1 MTKIKNTKKGM
12 AKKTLSISLAVAM
25 LATSNVPVWA
35 AEFTDGTDAAF
46 TSEAVVETPVEE
58 VVTDAP
64 VVEEEVAPEVEAS
77 NVVEAGDLVLDELT
91 VTKETTFEV
100 GSVAV
105 SGKIKIKRNGNIEDL
120 NNFKYGWRVKGSEQ
134 NIFTD
139 EVFDGNVG
147 NMSLEQVG
155 FGATEPGERDVD
167 WSPYVGKVLQLVVF
181 NNEKED
187 ETKINPTVVGET
199 VIQKRDLTG
208 STLRINKEDDVANGL
223 YEIVYN
229 GKGYRYTETSVD
241 GNSVTLN
248 PDGNAL
254 TVSNTEKW
262 DAARVL
268 KFFDVDSNTAL
279 NAGEKL
285 VVRATA
291 KTDSPYKGTVKAAAV
306 TVQKKDYAEGDLAVT
321 LNESI
326 FYPYTGSTIKVDAS
340 KITLKESDKLSGKT
354 ISGAILNA
362 ETQGYKVGMLPVN
375 AFLNHSVLS
384 NYNFAA
390 GEGVL
395 LTTPDDVEANRVNV
409 TQRNLSTQT
418 NITIA
423 HGGRILVN
431 TSVADFI
438 KNDLKLTDKDGTALN
453 LAEGKTGDYVV
464 SVFDADGKVV
474 TDKFA
479 NSGKLYKIFVTA
491 VEKADFKKQNCVEGQ
506 ELTVYVTDNIISDV
520 TTQRAFKP
528 AYTGEEIRPTK
539 ADFGTLTIKGV
550 DGVDVPLQSDQW
562 EFTGKYVNNTN
573 ATTYEYGKIK
583 DQAFAEIK
591 VLGDNGYKGQTALV
605 PFEILPLTVSE
616 STVTVPSTV
625 TYNQG
630 YGAASDYNVQLV
642 VTAKDA
648 TGKIV
653 KGLTAEDY
661 SVEYEYVNGSKSAT
675 NAPTNELHDFIKA
688 TITVKNPNF
697 MGEDGEVVKIA
708 MNSTTKHT
716 EIVEKALTSSMIK
729 FNPATYTYTGGV
741 IIPTYA
747 VMDGELVLWDE
758 AEYGEKGEY
767 KVESIVNNKNVGKA
781 TLTIAGIPG
790 QYYGK
795 ASADFEITPANTD
808 DVKVTFTI
816 ADEMKYTGRQVRPRT
831 FTAKLNG
838 NTVTDQFEIVGYGK
852 NISGKGTV
860 ELKPVDGNKNFTGKN
875 ITAEFNIVK
884 EFVTGDLHT
893 YNKNG
898 EDVTTS
904 YKHNEKNNTLA
915 TNQKYF
921 EFDGTAKEF
930 ASTLLKDL
938 QKSDKDGTAEGSTKA
953 SASDFEVKYV
963 DNVSGKKGFK
973 FNDDNY
979 NIGYV
984 YVVAKDGSGYA
995 GTKEFTTADGT
1006 TIKGVVDYIPFLIK
1020 NVKFVKENVSVK
1032 NGAYAGG
1039 LPVKPEVL
1047 VQINGNTLV
1056 EGKDYTLEFV
1066 KKEKE
1071 NGKDVPV
1078 TPVDVTDGDIYRVI
1092 VTGINGYEG
1101 SVDDTHTWGVDKKD
1115 LKDCD
1120 IKVVNGVAYVM
1131 NGYIPVPVTE
1141 YTVKDNGDKTY
1152 TVTANAASKNYT
1164 GSKTVV
1170 AEGQKPTDKP
1180 ETPMIQSVKVVG
1192 NKATVIL
1199 SGETEGAVGYDYVIS
1214 TDKDCINNKDY
1225 DKVNKNILNTTT
1237 DFTYVGQDVYYAYCH
1252 AWKRGEDGKKIFSDW
1267 SNAYPFVV
1275 SAITPSQPA
1284 ITSVKVKGSTVT
1296 VTYTKSSN
1304 ADGYD
1309 VVLGSKVA
1317 TVAGEKRPVEYGTLV
1332 KKNIKGNTVTAT
1344 FKNVKKGTYYAGL
1357 HAFNRTSEDG
1367 KKVFSPWSN
1376 VKKVTVK

>member
-35 AEFTDGTDAAF
+35 AEYTDGTDAAF

-58 VVTDAP
+58 VVTDAEEP

-77 NVVEAGDLVLDELT
+77 NVVEAGDLILDELH
-91 VTKETTFEV
+91 VDSKATFQT
-100 GSVAV
+100 GKIGV
-105 SGKIKIKRNGNIEDL
+105 SGKIKIKRNGEIEEL
-120 NNFKYGWRVKGSEQ
+120 KNYKFGWRVEGAKQ
-134 NIFTD
+134 NIYTSQVIPQTD
-139 EVFDGNVG
+139 ASV
-147 NMSLEQVG
+147 MSFKPTFVEGQK
-155 FGATEPGERDVD
+155 GASAVD
-167 WSPYVGKVLQLVVF
+167 WSKYVGQVLELVVF
-181 NNEKED
+181 NNEEAD
-187 ETKINPTVVGET
+187 EIKIDPTVVGKT
-199 VIQKRDLTG
+199 VIEKRDLTG
-208 STLRINKEDDVANGL
+208 AKLQLEENPL
-223 YEIVYN
+223 VYN
-229 GKGYRYTETSVD
+229 GKGYRYTPED
-241 GNSVTLN
+241 DLDANSVNLVQK
-248 PDGNAL
+248 AL
-254 TVSNTEKW
+254 VNVPGEEKAW
-262 DAARVL
+262 DKDFVL
-268 KFFDVDSNTAL
+268 KFFNVDSNTVV

-285 VVRATA
+285 VVRATPKA
-291 KTDSPYKGTVKAAAV
+291 DSPYKGTVYADAL
-306 TVQKKDYAEGDLAVT
+306 TVQKKSYEEGDLSVT
-321 LNESI
+321 LNTGIS
-326 FYPYTGSTIKVDAS
+326 YPYTGKV
-340 KITLKESDKLSGKT
+340 ITVNPSDITVKESDELSGKT
-354 ISGAILNA
+354 VSGVVKSA
-362 ETQGYKVGMLPVN
+362 ETVSAGLGQQQV
-375 AFLNHSVLS
+375 SVLLD
-384 NYNFAA
+384 AK
-390 GEGVL
+390 L
-395 LTTPDDVEANRVNV
+395 LTNYKFDGSVKAVELVTPDATDANKVTI
-409 TQRNLSTQT
+409 TQRNLATQT
-418 NITIA
+418 NITID
-423 HGGRILVN
+423 HDGKILVGR
-431 TSVADFI
+431 TVADFI
-438 KNDLKLTDKDGTALN
+438 KHDLNLTDKDGSSLN
-453 LAEGKTGDYVV
+453 LVEGKDGDYIV

-474 TDKFA
+474 TDSFK

-491 VEKADFKKQNCVEGQ
+491 VEKAENQNCIEGQ
-506 ELTVYVTDNIISDV
+506 ELTVYVTDNIISKV
-520 TTQRAFKP
+520 ESQRSFKP
-528 AYTGEEIRPTK
+528 AYTGEEIKPTK
-539 ADFGTLTIKGV
+539 ADFGTLTIYGV
-550 DGVDVPLQSDQW
+550 DGVKVPLQSDQW

-573 ATTYEYGKIK
+573 ATIYHATGLIK
-583 DQAFAEIK
+583 EQAFAEIK
-591 VLGDNGYKGQTALV
+591 ILGDNGYKGQTALV

-616 STVTVPSTV
+616 STVTVPATV

-630 YGAASDYNVQLV
+630 YGDASEYNVQLV
-642 VTAKDA
+642 VTAKDE

-661 SVEYEYVNGSKSAT
+661 SVKYEYVNGKDSDTA
-675 NAPTNELHDFIKA
+675 APTNELHDFIKA

-697 MGEDGEVVKIA
+697 MGMNGLKSIVK
-708 MNSTTKHT
+708 MEEKHT

-758 AEYGEKGEY
+758 AEYGKKGEY

-781 TLTIAGIPG
+781 TLTIAGISG
-790 QYYGK
+790 KYYGK

-808 DVKVTFTI
+808 SVKITFT
-816 ADEMKYTGRQVRPRT
+816 DPSELKYTGRQVRPRT
-831 FTAKLNG
+831 FEAKLNG

-852 NISGKGTV
+852 NVSGKGTV

-875 ITAEFNIVK
+875 IIAEFNIVK
-884 EFVTGDLHT
+884 EYVVGDLHT

-898 EDVTTS
+898 EDVTSGYTYEENS
-904 YKHNEKNNTLA
+904 KRVPNHT
-915 TNQKYF
+915 F
-921 EFDGTAKEF
+921 DFDGTAKEF
-930 ASTLLKDL
+930 ASTLLKNL
-938 QKSDKDGTAEGSTKA
+938 QADEDTNKVGDGVGTTKA
-953 SASDFEVKYV
+953 TADDFEVKYV
-963 DNVSGKKGFK
+963 DNVSGKKGFSK
-973 FNDDNY
+973 DNDHY
-979 NIGYV
+979 NVGYV

-1032 NGAYAGG
+1032 NGTYAGG

-1056 EGKDYTLEFV
+1056 EGKDYTLKFTD
-1066 KKEKE
+1066 K
-1071 NGKDVPV
+1071 NGNAV
-1078 TPVDVTDGDIYRVI
+1078 TPVDVTDGNIYKVI

-1115 LKDCD
+1115 LADCD
-1120 IKVVNGVAYVM
+1120 VKVVNGVAYVM

-1141 YTVKDNGDKTY
+1141 YTVKENDDKTY
-1152 TVTANAASKNYT
+1152 TVTANKDSKNYT